1 MEKRLVGR
9 GAGSWNCLVL
19 LIILLLFTVVV
30 INFLLYVY
38 LEHVYVSTSYS
49 HADPSVC
56 PQGYFKIG
64 SMKNCSAWLSCEAI
78 KKEVRK
84 LKLVGEGAVKKVF
97 LSEWK
102 EMKVAL
108 SQITVPAL
116 QDDFIHGLRMLQSL
130 QSRHVVTLV
139 GYCEENYSILTEYHP
154 LGSLKHLDKTFN
166 LPKYQNFNTWQNRL
180 GLAIDYVSIIS
191 YLHNSPLGVLV
202 MCDSNDLDKV
212 LSQYLLTSD
221 FRLVANDLD
230 ALPLVDREKGILVK
244 CGPREI
250 MGNFVAPEQLWPFGP
265 NIEFS
270 DHLMP
275 PYDEKTDIWKI
286 PAVTDY
292 LLGHVEGSDI
302 VRFHL
307 FDIHS
312 ECLKRNPAERP
323 SVQTILDTYRRVLTL
338 LMKEMALSDT
348 REML

>member
-1 MEKRLVGR
+1 MERKYQVSRKN
-9 GAGSWNCLVL
+9 GSWNCLLLL
-19 LIILLLFTVVV
+19 LILLIFTVVC
-30 INFLLYVY
+30 INLVLYVY
-38 LEHVYVSTSYS
+38 LEHAYVSTGFS
-49 HADPSVC
+49 HGDPNVC

-64 SMKNCSAWLSCEAI
+64 AMKNCSPWLTCEGLE
-78 KKEVRK
+78 KEVRK
-84 LKLVGEGAVKKVF
+84 LKLVGEGAVKKVY

-108 SQITVPAL
+108 SHLTVPSL
-116 QDDFIHGLRMLQSL
+116 QADFLHGLRMLKSL

-139 GYCEENYSILTEYHP
+139 GYCEDNKSILTEYHP
-154 LGSLKHLDKTFN
+154 LGSLKNLDATFN
-166 LPKYQNFNTWQNRL
+166 LPKYQYLNTWQNRL
-180 GLAIDYVSIIS
+180 ELAIDYVSIIG
-191 YLHNSPLGVLV
+191 YLHSSPLGVLV

-230 ALPLVDREKGILVK
+230 ALPLVDREKGMLVK

-250 MGNFVAPEQLWPFGP
+250 TGDFIAPEQLWPYGP
-265 NIEFS
+265 DVEFNN
-270 DHLMP
+270 DLMP

-307 FDIHS
+307 FDIHT
-312 ECLKRNPAERP
+312 ECKKENPAMRP
-323 SVQTILDTYRRVLTL
+323 SAQTILDTYRRVLAL
-338 LMKEMALSDT
+338 LLKELSNSKEML
-348 REML
+348 